1 MKQKN
6 YTSFDSFFQDLGV
19 EITNISHERINN
31 IKTIIFNVKSLSSNI
46 THCPF
51 CGSVSYIRHGYT
63 ERKLKHV
70 KVFGYNSIIL
80 YKQCRFLCKD
90 CMKSFNEECKIAR
103 KSSRLTTQ
111 LRSDILFECKEKQSF
126 LSASKRLNISITS
139 VLNEFKNN
147 IAIPRKKLSR
157 IICIDEFKA
166 NTEYGKFAFII
177 GDPVSGEILDILA
190 YRTQEQIYYY
200 FQELSIAERKIAEII
215 VSDLS
220 NTYRHV
226 IRNLFPNAIHIV
238 DRFHWIKLSTSAFNN
253 LRIKTMNNYLF
264 EAEHTLD
271 QEKKIELRRYAT
283 LMKNYYKLFLI
294 NKHKKGDA
302 YFEEV
307 TKAKVNGSLLT
318 RQELIEYI
326 INSNK
331 DLENGYHLLQD
342 LYKISMFSSL
352 DTFEKDLDEWFKDVE
367 KAEIKLFE
375 KVKNTYKSWKK
386 EIKNSFIIDKK
397 TNIRFTNGFI
407 EGKNNLCKVIK
418 RISFGYKK
426 FRNLRS
432 KILYIDN
439 ELLKIKN

>member
-1 MKQKN
+1 
-6 YTSFDSFFQDLGV
+6 
-19 EITNISHERINN
+19 
-31 IKTIIFNVKSLSSNI
+31 
-46 THCPF
+46 
-51 CGSVSYIRHGYT
+51 
-63 ERKLKHV
+63 
-70 KVFGYNSIIL
+70 
-80 YKQCRFLCKD
+80 
-90 CMKSFNEECKIAR
+90 
-103 KSSRLTTQ
+103 
-111 LRSDILFECKEKQSF
+111 
-126 LSASKRLNISITS
+126 
-139 VLNEFKNN
+139 
-147 IAIPRKKLSR
+147 
-157 IICIDEFKA
+157 
-166 NTEYGKFAFII
+166 
-177 GDPVSGEILDILA
+177 
-190 YRTQEQIYYY
+190 
-200 FQELSIAERKIAEII
+200 
-215 VSDLS
+215 
-220 NTYRHV
+220 
-226 IRNLFPNAIHIV
+226 
-238 DRFHWIKLSTSAFNN
+238 
-253 LRIKTMNNYLF
+253 
-264 EAEHTLD
+264 
-271 QEKKIELRRYAT
+271 
-283 LMKNYYKLFLI
+283 MKNYYKLFLI